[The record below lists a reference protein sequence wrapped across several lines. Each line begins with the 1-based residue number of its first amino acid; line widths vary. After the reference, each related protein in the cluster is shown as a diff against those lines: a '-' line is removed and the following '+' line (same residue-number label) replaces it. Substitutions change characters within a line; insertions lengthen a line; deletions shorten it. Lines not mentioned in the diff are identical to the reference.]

1 MELFKKAKTIRLRS
15 IKDKY
20 MIADDDEQTVSQD
33 RDGSIEKA
41 EWEVFPTGE
50 KYIRFKSCY
59 GKYLM
64 ASNTPFLQGVKGK
77 KVIQTELKP
86 DLDGSVNWEPLRDGF
101 QVRLKTHTGTFLRPI
116 GGLPPWRNNITHDN
130 PHRPKTKEKILWDI
144 EIVEHLPSYR
154 KTNSDSQLYSML
166 DPK

>member
-1 MELFKKAKTIRLRS
+1 MELFEKAKTIRLRS

-33 RDGSIEKA
+33 RDGSNEKA

-86 DLDGSVNWEPLRDGF
+86 DLDGSVNWVLVQFCLYMKENM
-101 QVRLKTHTGTFLRPI
+101 KTYLIASVQASRESR
-116 GGLPPWRNNITHDN
+116 WRCG
-130 PHRPKTKEKILWDI
+130 
-144 EIVEHLPSYR
+144 
-154 KTNSDSQLYSML
+154 NSV
-166 DPK
+166 